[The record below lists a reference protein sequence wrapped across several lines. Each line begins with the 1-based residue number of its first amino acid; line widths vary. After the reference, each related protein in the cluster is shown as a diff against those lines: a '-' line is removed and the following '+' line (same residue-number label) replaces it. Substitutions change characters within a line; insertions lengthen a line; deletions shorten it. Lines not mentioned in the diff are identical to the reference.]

1 MADAA
6 RNIRQEEGAKS
17 PAAGDAGQIIT
28 VVGPKEGRRRAWP
41 AVRADRR
48 QGRSSTITAEQ
59 LAAIKA
65 DPKLAIVAE

>member
-6 RNIRQEEGAKS
+6 ANTSKKGAKA

-28 VVGPKEGRRRAWP
+28 VVGPKEGRRRAGLRFGP
-41 AVRADRR
+41 IGVKVDL
-48 QGRSSTITAEQ
+48 STITAEQ